1 MSITNQQRY
10 LFDLQGY
17 IVLEDVLSPSE
28 LQAAKTAIDANY
40 HPPETLTQ
48 ENCYIHFLHFAPV
61 MLDIMVHPTIIEW
74 VTELCGENPRLDHAY
89 MYHMRRTQT
98 GPLALHGGG
107 DRVNHSEYYYFKNNR
122 MHNGLVVVSVPLNDS
137 NPGDGGFCCIP
148 GSHKANYNYFDH
160 FDATEYRPPVTHIPI
175 KAGSVL
181 IFTEALTHGTMPWRS
196 ETERR
201 TLFYKYCPAAGSW
214 ARWDPEF
221 FNRIRASL
229 PQDWP
234 PHKRAVANHLFSP
247 PHIGE
252 ADFA

>member
-1 MSITNQQRY
+1 MVRIQTED
-10 LFDLQGY
+10 FDVNAEVEALRAGRA
-17 IVLEDVLSPSE
+17 DVGAVAS
-28 LQAAKTAIDANY
+28 
-40 HPPETLTQ
+40 
-48 ENCYIHFLHFAPV
+48 FV
-61 MLDIMVHPTIIEW
+61 
-74 VTELCGENPRLDHAY
+74 
-89 MYHMRRTQT
+89 
-98 GPLALHGGG
+98 
-107 DRVNHSEYYYFKNNR
+107 
-122 MHNGLVVVSVPLNDS
+122 GLVRDVNE
-137 NPGDGGFCCIP
+137 GDGGFCCIP